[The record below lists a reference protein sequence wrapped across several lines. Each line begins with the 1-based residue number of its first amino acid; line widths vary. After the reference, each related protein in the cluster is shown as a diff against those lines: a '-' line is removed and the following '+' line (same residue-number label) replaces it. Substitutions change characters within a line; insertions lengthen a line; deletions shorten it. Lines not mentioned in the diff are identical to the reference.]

1 LSTELLAHAF
11 RLANLGYSVVPVAA
25 DGTKRPGI
33 PWKDYALRRPTPDEL
48 VAWFAGDR
56 FDGLGIVCGAVS
68 GNFEMVEL
76 EGRAVAED
84 MVEAV
89 ADALE
94 DHGLGDLWA
103 TLQGYV
109 EHTPS
114 GGLHWNFRVSGGP
127 AAPNT
132 KIARRPAPDS
142 KVDVL
147 IETRG
152 EGGFTVVYPSAGR
165 SHPSGTGWTIYT
177 GSPEQT
183 PTITVEERDAMYQ
196 VLAAIFDKMPKELAA
211 DPAERKAYVDLF
223 GGVRPGDDYN
233 AKATWESILEPIGW
247 TRLFAFSDG
256 GHAWCRPGKKF
267 GISASTGRNDG
278 DNLYVFSTST
288 GFDTE
293 KAYSKFAAYT
303 TLHHNGDYAAAA
315 KALREAGFGSQPKVD
330 IGPTFQVIEG
340 GLSQSPQ
347 SDTSGTAAL
356 DQDDVAKPLT
366 WSDDGMAMLLVNTYG
381 HRIRRCSDR
390 GRWYEWD
397 GHVWAECPK
406 DAAPIRESAKDI
418 ARRLPEHTDKA
429 LKWKTYAESARGV
442 SAMLQ
447 QASSDPRIA
456 IPYSQF
462 DAHPYELNT
471 PGGIVD
477 LTTGQLLPSDPTRLH
492 SRSTLATPNPD
503 ADRTVW
509 AQFLD
514 VTFNRDAALIEYLQ
528 RLVGYSAIGQVGVHI
543 LPYCYGSGG
552 NGKGVFLETI
562 QGVLGDYATSTQQGF
577 LMAKKY
583 PGHETEIARL
593 AGRRFVLSSE
603 VNESDKFDEA
613 RVKHL
618 TGGDTLTAR
627 FLNENHFTFPPTH
640 TLWAMGNHLPAV
652 QTGGD
657 GFWRRFRT
665 IPFVHK
671 VPPEQRIDDLQGILT
686 REHGDAVLA
695 WIIEGAAKYV
705 QGGLGDEPRIVQV
718 ATDEY
723 AHDQD
728 TVSRFL
734 EEACRIGG
742 GNAVQ
747 VKMGEVR
754 TAYEM
759 WCRETGDE
767 PVSAKAFGSALRRA
781 GIGSK
786 RSGSNRFYTGVTLLR
801 DEASDDAQEA
811 WWNK

>member
-1 LSTELLAHAF
+1 MNLLPLAF
-11 RLANLGYSVVPVAA
+11 QYATLGYSVIPVAA
-25 DGTKRPGI
+25 DGTKRPGV
-33 PWKDYALRRPTPDEL
+33 PWKEYSERQPTADEL
-48 VAWFAGDR
+48 VSWFGTEGQ
-56 FDGLGIVCGAVS
+56 FDGFGFVCGKVS
-68 GNFEMVEL
+68 GGLVMVEL
-76 EGRAVAED
+76 EGRAVDED
-84 MVEAV
+84 MVPKV
-89 ADALE
+89 ADTLE
-94 DHGLGDLWA
+94 DHGMADLWA
-103 TLQGYV
+103 RLQGYV

-114 GGLHWNFRVSGGP
+114 GGMHWYFRIAGDEIPG
-127 AAPNT
+127 NM
-132 KIARRPAPDS
+132 KIARRRVS
-142 KVDVL
+142 EKQVDVL

-152 EGGFTVVYPSAGR
+152 EGGFTVIAPSAGR
-165 SHPSGTGWTIYT
+165 SHPSGAAWTVYN
-177 GSPEQT
+177 GSVAQI
-183 PTITVEERDAMYQ
+183 PTITADEATGLFN
-196 VLAAIFDKMPKELAA
+196 VLHEILDEMPPPPVAA

-233 AKATWESILEPIGW
+233 AKATWEEILEPMGW

-293 KAYSKFAAYT
+293 KAYSKFSAYT
-303 TLHHNGDYAAAA
+303 TLHHGGDYTAAA
-315 KALREAGFGSQPKVD
+315 KALRTAGYGQQPTVD
-330 IGPTFQVIEG
+330 IKPKFDVIQG
-340 GLSQSPQ
+340 GLSEAPQ
-347 SDTSGTAAL
+347 ADTDGTAAL

-366 WSDDGMAMLLVNTYG
+366 WSDDGMAMILVNTYG

-397 GHVWAECPK
+397 GHVWVECPK
-406 DAAPIRESAKDI
+406 DAAPIRENAKDI

-429 LKWKTYAESARGV
+429 LKWKTYSESARGV
-442 SAMLQ
+442 SAILQ
-447 QASSDPRIA
+447 QASSDPRISV
-456 IPYSQF
+456 PYAAF

-477 LTTGQLLPSDPTRLH
+477 LTTGQLLPSDPARLH
-492 SRSTLATPNPD
+492 SRTTLATPNPD

-509 AQFLD
+509 QRFLD
-514 VTFNRDAALIEYLQ
+514 VTFNNDATLIEYLQ
-528 RLVGYSAIGQVGVHI
+528 RLVGYSAIGHVGVHI

-562 QGVLGDYATSTQQGF
+562 LAVLGDYATATQPGF
-577 LMAKKY
+577 LMQKKY

-593 AGRRFVLSSE
+593 SGRRFVLSSE

-613 RVKHL
+613 RVKQL

-640 TLWAMGNHLPAV
+640 TLWAMGNHLPTV
-652 QTGGD
+652 ESGGD
-657 GFWRRFRT
+657 SFWRRFRT

-671 VPPEQRIDDLQGILT
+671 VPPEQRIDDLQGILA
-686 REHGDAVLA
+686 REHGDAILA
-695 WIIEGAAKYV
+695 WIVEGAAKYV
-705 QGGLGDEPRIVQV
+705 RDGLGDEPVIVQV

-742 GNAVQ
+742 GDDVKI
-747 VKMGEVR
+747 KMGEVR
-754 TAYEM
+754 VAYEM
-759 WCRETGDE
+759 WCRETGAE
-767 PVSAKAFGSALRRA
+767 PVSTKAFGAALRRA
-781 GIGSK
+781 GIGDK

-801 DEASDDAQEA
+801 DESTDEQEK
-811 WWNK
+811 WWQK